1 VAISLAAAAWGA
13 AIVGFGL
20 ARSLWLVLAMLAC
33 AGAADMVSGIFRT
46 TMWNQT
52 IPDELRGRLAGIEMV
67 SYVTGPTLGNFEA
80 GLLAAAVGV
89 PASIVSGGLLCV
101 AGVAAVTLALPAFR
115 AHDAQGR
122 AAAVTSAT
130 RPDPDPGPGIG

>member
-1 VAISLAAAAWGA
+1 MGA

-20 ARSLWLVLAMLAC
+20 ARSLWLVLAMLAA
-33 AGAADMVSGIFRT
+33 AGAADMVSGMFRT

-67 SYVTGPTLGNFEA
+67 SYVTGPLLGNVEA

-89 PASIVSGGLLCV
+89 PASVVSGGLLCV
-101 AGVAAVTLALPAFR
+101 AGVVVVAFALPAFR
-115 AHDAQGR
+115 AYDARGL
-122 AAAVTSAT
+122 AASGQL
-130 RPDPDPGPGIG
+130 GPS